1 MHTPTIARELGREFQ
16 RICLKLIPTTI
27 REEIRGNPMRKLCL
41 RVGYFCGQPTSACV
55 VTGAAVGGR
64 TLITLLLGDL
74 GQPGE
79 CGSG

>member
-41 RVGYFCGQPTSACV
+41 RVGIFVDNQRVPAWSLVRLWA
-55 VTGAAVGGR
+55 
-64 TLITLLLGDL
+64 
-74 GQPGE
+74 GE
-79 CGSG
+79 L